1 MEITHHQEIIAPI
14 EIVFDYLSDD
24 EKMKLWMEG
33 LESTEY
39 PSGKNTEHPVG
50 TEFVQTIQ
58 ESGHPQQY
66 TGVVTAFKPPTL
78 LGMKLQGNAFRADV
92 TYELTAL
99 SGRKTNL
106 EYHCELSFASLVH
119 RVVGFLFSG
128 LNQRIVKTQI
138 KKLQSLCEQAAVRRS
153 TPPES

>member
-1 MEITHHQEIIAPI
+1 MEIIHNQEIIAPI
-14 EIVFDYLSDD
+14 EIVFDYLNDD

-39 PSGKNTEHPVG
+39 PSGKDAEHPVG
-50 TEFVQTIQ
+50 TEFIQTIQ

-78 LGMKLQGNAFRADV
+78 LGVKLKGNAFTANV
-92 TYELTAL
+92 TYELAAHA
-99 SGRKTNL
+99 RKTEL
-106 EYHCELSFASLVH
+106 EYHCELVFSSLLH
-119 RVVGFLFSG
+119 RVVGFLFKG

-138 KKLQSLCEQAAVRRS
+138 KKLQLLCEQAAVRRS
-153 TPPES
+153 TPPEK